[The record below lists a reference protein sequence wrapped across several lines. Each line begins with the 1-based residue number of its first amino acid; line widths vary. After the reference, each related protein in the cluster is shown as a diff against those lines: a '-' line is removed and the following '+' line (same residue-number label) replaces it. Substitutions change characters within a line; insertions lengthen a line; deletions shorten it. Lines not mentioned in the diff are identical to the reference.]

1 MEKEKLYDKWTATGL
16 ETIKACVEDKIA
28 NYCELNKKQ
37 CQEVLNLIE
46 KQQKEIEELKHDNSI
61 LCEIAYTGKRI
72 QPPYTMVY
80 TGTDNFIS
88 KDKIK
93 EKIKEL
99 ESHIWKD
106 GYMTKFDKYAIHYL
120 EELLGE

>member
-1 MEKEKLYDKWTATGL
+1 MNEEEKDAYNYLEKYIKWETYGERNL
-16 ETIKACVEDKIA
+16 ERDINTI
-28 NYCELNKKQ
+28 
-37 CQEVLNLIE
+37 LNLIN
-46 KQQKEIEELKHDNSI
+46 KQQKEIEELNKENTRQQELIGNIHQ
-61 LCEIAYTGKRI
+61 KW
-72 QPPYTMVY
+72 
-80 TGTDNFIS
+80 

-120 EELLGE
+120 KELLGETND